1 MCGIIGYTG
10 NKEATPILINGLKT
24 LEYRGYDSAGIAL
37 GEEDR
42 ISTIKS
48 EGKLEKLIEKLE
60 KSNNQSTVGIG
71 HTRWATHGRPNETN
85 AHPHLS
91 QDGKFAVVHN
101 GIIENASVIK
111 NELTKKGFEFSSET
125 DTEVIPQLLSY
136 HYDGNI
142 LSAMRKTFSSFDGS
156 FAAAIICKDKP
167 RTIYAARK
175 QSPLIVG
182 KGKDENML
190 ASDVLALGETTE
202 TFAFLEDGEFAEIK
216 KDSVEIYDSRLNIVN
231 KNFEKYNPEE
241 NKNSKENFP
250 HFMLKEIFEQPE
262 KIKNLLEDNK
272 KTFPQKKEMLCKIS
286 NARKV
291 FIVACG
297 SAYHAALAGKY
308 AIEELCGITAEVE
321 IASEFRYRKVPLDS
335 QSVVI
340 VISQSGETADT
351 VAALRLAKNKG
362 AFVIGI
368 VNVLPSTISK
378 ESDFIIPTN
387 AGREIAVATTKGY
400 TTQLVSLYSLAL
412 DIAEEKETLTESELQ
427 LLKNELISMP
437 EKISEILR
445 NIQTIE
451 SLSKNYANKNNIFF
465 IGRNTDYAAACEGAL
480 KLKEISYINCLS
492 LPAGELKHGTIALIE
507 KDSPVIALGMNK
519 KLFKKTMSNIEEV
532 FSRGAEIL
540 LLTSEFFAD
549 NKFSKI
555 IIPDCEDVFSPL
567 LAVIPL
573 QLFSYFIARE
583 KDCNIDMPKNLA
595 KSVTVE

>member
-10 NKEATPILINGLKT
+10 NKKATPILINGLKS
-24 LEYRGYDSAGIAL
+24 LEYRGYDSSGIAL
-37 GEEDR
+37 NENGK
-42 ISTIKS
+42 ISTVKS
-48 EGKLEKLIEKLE
+48 EGKLEKLIRKLTD
-60 KSNNQSTVGIG
+60 NPSTVGIG
-71 HTRWATHGRPNETN
+71 HTRWATHGKPNETN

-111 NELTKKGFEFSSET
+111 NELIKKGYNFISET

-136 HYDGNI
+136 HYNGNM
-142 LSAMRKTFSSFDGS
+142 LEALRKTFLSFDGS
-156 FAAAIICKDKP
+156 FAAAIICKDIP
-167 RTIYAARK
+167 ETIYAARK

-182 KGKDENML
+182 RGKNESML
-190 ASDVLALGETTE
+190 ASDIPALSEGTE
-202 TFAFLEDGEFAEIK
+202 TYAFLEDGEFAKIEK
-216 KDSVEIYDSRLNIVN
+216 NSVEFYDSDLNIIN
-231 KNFEKYNPEE
+231 KNFEKYNVEE

-262 KIKNLLEDNK
+262 KIKNLLKDTQQN
-272 KTFPQKKEMLCKIS
+272 FPQKKEMLCKIS
-286 NARKV
+286 NAKKV

-297 SAYHAALAGKY
+297 SAYHTAIAGKY

-351 VAALRLAKNKG
+351 VAALRLAKSKG

-378 ESDFIIPTN
+378 ESDFVIPTN

-400 TTQLVSLYSLAL
+400 TTQLASLYTLAL
-412 DIAEEKETLTESELQ
+412 DIAEEKETLAE
-427 LLKNELISMP
+427 NELSILRNELLFIP

-445 NIQTIE
+445 NIQPIE
-451 SLSKNYANKNNIFF
+451 SLSKNYVNKNNIFF

-507 KDSPVIALGMNK
+507 KDSPVIALCSNK

-532 FSRGAEIL
+532 VSRGAEIL
-540 LLTSEFFAD
+540 LVSNDNLTD
-549 NKFSKI
+549 NKFRKI
-555 IIPDCEDVFSPL
+555 TIPDCEDIFSPL
-567 LAVIPL
+567 LEVIPL
-573 QLFSYFIARE
+573 QLLSYFIAKE
-583 KDCNIDMPKNLA
+583 KGCNIDMPKNLA